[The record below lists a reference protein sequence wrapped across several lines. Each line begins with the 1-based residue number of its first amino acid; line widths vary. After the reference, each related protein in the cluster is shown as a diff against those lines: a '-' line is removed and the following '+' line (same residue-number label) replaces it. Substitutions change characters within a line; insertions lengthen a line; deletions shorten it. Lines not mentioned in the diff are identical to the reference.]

1 MRQTLFYIPYEIAGV
16 PLFGWG
22 VLLGL
27 WVLFSL
33 FWLYRLS
40 RQPNG
45 SAEVF
50 GQLPM
55 LLMIGAA
62 LVILPNFFPGEGLP
76 IRGYG
81 VMLLAA
87 VVCGVGLS
95 LYRAQQMGINPDLIF
110 SLAFW
115 MFIAGILGARAFHV
129 IQKWNTD
136 YARDSWMETFKAVV
150 NIPQGGL
157 VVYGSLIGAGAA
169 FVYFTLKHKLP
180 MLAIADM
187 IAPSLV
193 LGLAIGRIGCL
204 LNGCCFGGPC
214 ELPWAVT
221 FPAGSPP
228 FARQMEQGE
237 IQLYGLGFSRDLH
250 SPPVIE
256 SVVPNSPAARAGL
269 KPGDQIQ
276 AIELVSKGYP
286 TRETLDAMYQLLDV
300 YRRGLP
306 VIIVTTEG
314 RHLALPA
321 PPTIAR
327 SAPVHPTQIYS
338 TIGAGLLCLFLVA
351 YYPFRRHDGEIVALE
366 LTLYSILRILEEAIR
381 TDEAGMFG
389 TPLSISQIVSL
400 GVLAGVSVLWVYL
413 WRKPYGSAL
422 PVHA

>member
-1 MRQTLFYIPYEIAGV
+1 MRQTLFYIPYDIAGV

-45 SAEVF
+45 QAEVIS
-50 GQLPM
+50 QLPM
-55 LLMIGAA
+55 MLMIGAA
-62 LVILPNFFPGEGLP
+62 LVILPRFFPGEGLP

-81 VMLLAA
+81 VMLLTA
-87 VVCGVGLS
+87 VICGVGLS

-115 MFIAGILGARAFHV
+115 MFIAGILGARGFHV
-129 IQKWNTD
+129 IQKWETD
-136 YARDSWMETFKAVV
+136 YARESWKETLIAVV

-157 VVYGSLIGAGAA
+157 VVYGSLIGAGLA
-169 FVYFTLKHKLP
+169 FVYFNIKHKLP
-180 MLAIADM
+180 MLALADM

-193 LGLAIGRIGCL
+193 LGLAIGRVGCL

-228 FARQMEQGE
+228 FARQMERGE
-237 IQLYGLGFSRDLH
+237 ILLYGIGFSRDLH
-250 SPPVIE
+250 APPVIE
-256 SVVPNSPAARAGL
+256 SVVPNSPAAIAGL
-269 KPGDQIQ
+269 KAGDQIQ
-276 AIELVSKGYP
+276 AIELVDKGYP
-286 TRETLDAMYQLLDV
+286 TAETLAAMYQLLDV
-300 YRRGLP
+300 YQRGLP
-306 VIIVTTEG
+306 VIVVTTDG
-314 RHLALPA
+314 RKLALPS
-321 PPTIAR
+321 PPDIAR
-327 SAPVHPTQIYS
+327 SAPIHPTQIYS

-351 YYPFRRHDGEIVALE
+351 YYPYRRRDGEIVALE
-366 LTLYSILRILEEAIR
+366 LTLYSLLRILEEAIR
-381 TDEAGMFG
+381 TDEPGMFG

-413 WRKPYGSAL
+413 SRKPYGSAL
-422 PVHA
+422 PAHA